1 MAAVTTHLESQD
13 PIDDTDTS
21 CEIQP
26 DGTLG
31 ARACVPPIESQHN
44 GLVKTL
50 WIRRSLEDVL
60 AQKRYA
66 IMDGNSLAAS
76 GLSLIDTGDDDVD
89 AAKTP
94 SLKKRTKLYI
104 VLDKPL
110 MQYDIPWMV
119 GAQVEAQTF
128 SLIGSNSKM
137 KCPTWDL
144 PAGATMTGGSCP
156 GATPG
161 QTTVPHAERVK
172 AANRVHLQV
181 RIQETICGL
190 CYATGGQYAS
200 PHVQGGEILRFW
212 WTKELMQTGRSAEW
226 VATMKRAFEGET
238 WARERLPD
246 PRPQFAHRAVLPV
259 RVHSSGDFFSV
270 EYAKA
275 WIDLC
280 NQLPELLFW
289 APTRTWASPGWNEI
303 WAGLLPQLQHQNLI
317 LRPSAYHTNE
327 AAPVPE
333 SHPWP
338 GGFPYTAD
346 GSASFYKF
354 VQPGPHDFEFQC
366 GTYAAEK
373 GSKNCLSARAPDG
386 HVGCRACWVHPTLS
400 INYTSH

>member
-161 QTTVPHAERVK
+161 QTTVPHAERRALSRRLHHAGRRDPPVLVDQR
-172 AANRVHLQV
+172 ADADRTLCRVGRDHEA
-181 RIQETICGL
+181 R
-190 CYATGGQYAS
+190 
-200 PHVQGGEILRFW
+200 LR
-212 WTKELMQTGRSAEW
+212 GRD
-226 VATMKRAFEGET
+226 VG
-238 WARERLPD
+238 ARE
-246 PRPQFAHRAVLPV
+246 
-259 RVHSSGDFFSV
+259 
-270 EYAKA
+270 
-275 WIDLC
+275 
-280 NQLPELLFW
+280 
-289 APTRTWASPGWNEI
+289 AS
-303 WAGLLPQLQHQNLI
+303 
-317 LRPSAYHTNE
+317 
-327 AAPVPE
+327 
-333 SHPWP
+333 
-338 GGFPYTAD
+338 
-346 GSASFYKF
+346 
-354 VQPGPHDFEFQC
+354 
-366 GTYAAEK
+366 
-373 GSKNCLSARAPDG
+373 
-386 HVGCRACWVHPTLS
+386 
-400 INYTSH
+400 